1 MLNKLLHLIIGLAVI
16 VPIPFAIM
24 WVAMKWADINESGIG
39 YRDRYKT
46 LKKKK

>member
-1 MLNKLLHLIIGLAVI
+1 MLNQLLYLIIGLGVI
-16 VPIPFAIM
+16 IPIPFGIM